1 MLRLLFSFLSICAGM
16 SGLCAV
22 RSVLVIRKIFGGF
35 GFLVIGLFRVRGRIL
50 IGRIGPISLRL
61 GLC

>member
-1 MLRLLFSFLSICAGM
+1 M

-61 GLC
+61 SLC